1 LKIAVLCG
9 GVSSEREVSLKS
21 GAAVT
26 TGLREA
32 GYETVL
38 EDVTSVSRFIKNWP
52 NLGADGAFIALHGG
66 WGEDGRLQSALDAAN
81 IPYTGSGAKSC
92 MLCMDKEHS
101 RNIMA
106 RSGIP
111 VPPGT
116 IVTPDG
122 GCDFT
127 GILEKWG
134 KIVIKPAC
142 NGSTIGVAV
151 TSDPDEARDAL
162 NAVWDIDAKA
172 VIEQFIPGR
181 ELTVVIFGSGDN
193 AFAMPIIE
201 IRPRSG
207 FYDYASKY
215 TAGATEYICPA
226 ALNDVAAWTV
236 SEYARRSHILLEC
249 GTYSR
254 VDFRLSDN
262 GAICALE
269 VNTAPGMTSTSLVP
283 KAAKAYGWH
292 FPRLLSEIV
301 RESFNGKNVIVQSGS
316 MLK

>member
-21 GAAVT
+21 GAAVDA
-26 TGLREA
+26 GLKEA

-38 EDVTSVSRFIKNWP
+38 EDVTSVSEFVKKWP
-52 NLGADGAFIALHGG
+52 GLRADMAFIALHGG
-66 WGEDGRLQSALDAAN
+66 WGEDGRLQSALDAN
-81 IPYTGSGAKSC
+81 HITYTGSGVKSC
-92 MLCMDKEHS
+92 MLCMDKELS
-101 RNIMA
+101 RNVMA

-116 IVTPDG
+116 VVTPDEKY
-122 GCDFT
+122 DFI

-142 NGSTIGVAV
+142 NGSTVGVAI
-151 TSDPDEARDAL
+151 TSDQNEAQDAL

-181 ELTVVIFGSGDN
+181 ELTVAVFGSGED

-207 FYDYASKY
+207 FYDYDSKY
-215 TAGATEYICPA
+215 TAGATEYVCPA
-226 ALNDVAAWTV
+226 SLNDIAAWTV
-236 SEYARRSHILLEC
+236 AEYARRSHVLLEC
-249 GTYSR
+249 ETYSR
-254 VDFRLSDN
+254 VDFRLSDDET
-262 GAICALE
+262 ICALE

-283 KAAKAYGWH
+283 KAAQAYGWT
-292 FPRLLSEIV
+292 FPQLLGRIV
-301 RESFNGKNVIVQSGS
+301 KDSADREN
-316 MLK
+316 